1 MHVQHDNFKKD
12 FSFRFNTESFKFD
25 HSECQRLIEEAQS
38 LYNNDAIH
46 YKKVLV
52 SAPTLASF
60 SKAAATLAAD
70 GFTVLD
76 NEKAHSA
83 SFGHYAIRFVKSHS
97 LQNEDR
103 EWIKETVRDQ
113 YIERVEA
120 NAIAYK
126 AKLKAEMLAEEKAKE
141 AAKQAEAEAKRHAK
155 LEAEANKKFESLL
168 QEQGI
173 A

>member
-25 HSECQRLIEEAQS
+25 HSECQRLIEEAQA
-38 LYNNDAIH
+38 LYNNDAVH

-103 EWIKETVRDQ
+103 EWIKNQVQELYLAKVEDNFKAEKYRLIQEAVNEARLKDAEEIAKKERTRLDK
-113 YIERVEA
+113 IEKDAVAALEKKLQEA
-120 NAIAYK
+120 N
-126 AKLKAEMLAEEKAKE
+126 
-141 AAKQAEAEAKRHAK
+141 
-155 LEAEANKKFESLL
+155 
-168 QEQGI
+168 
-173 A
+173 